1 MELRQIGKTP
11 LKSSVLSLGAAPLGG
26 LFAPVMEVDASAT
39 VKASLRVGIKLIDVA
54 PHYGQGLAEVRLGKA
69 LQSLPNDNYL
79 LSTKVGRLLEP
90 SGSAT
95 AGANWPEALN
105 FTTVY
110 DTSRRGI
117 LKSLEDSS
125 RRLGTS
131 KIDIAFLHDPDR
143 YAKDSSDLRG
153 MISDAYETLS
163 ELRSQGRVKAIG
175 IGVNAPEPCFAAMQI
190 GTWDC
195 FVLAGTYSVLRQ
207 EDKGLLDA
215 CAAASV
221 SVLIG
226 GPYMS
231 GALAGG
237 STWRY
242 RPIPPDIADDIARL
256 KAICDRHEFPMRA
269 AALQFPLRHPA
280 VSSVIVG
287 MRSASEVAENYGLLN
302 ALIPDGFWSDL
313 EQEGLARR

>member
-11 LKSSVLSLGAAPLGG
+11 LKCSVLSLGAAPLGG
-26 LFAPVMEVDASAT
+26 LFAPVTEADASAT
-39 VKASLRVGIKLIDVA
+39 VEASLRVGIKLIDVA
-54 PHYGQGLAEVRLGKA
+54 PHYGQGLAEIRLGKA
-69 LQSLPNDNYL
+69 LQGLPNDNYL

-90 SGSAT
+90 SESAT
-95 AGANWPEALN
+95 VGDNWPEALN

-117 LKSLEDSS
+117 LKSLEDSC

-131 KIDIAFLHDPDR
+131 EIDIAFLHDPDR
-143 YAKDSSDLRG
+143 YAKDSSALKG
-153 MISDAYETLS
+153 MISEVFETLS

-175 IGVNAPEPCFAAMQI
+175 IGANAPEPCFAAMQI
-190 GTWDC
+190 GRWDC

-215 CAAASV
+215 CLASSV

-242 RPIPPDIADDIARL
+242 KLIPQDIADDIERL
-256 KAICDRHEFPMRA
+256 RTLCDRHKVPMQA

-287 MRSASEVAENYGLLN
+287 MRSAPEVAENYSFLN
-302 ALIPDGFWSDL
+302 APIPDGFWSDL
-313 EQEGLARR
+313 EKEGLARR